1 MFTLTFSTFPI
12 LFVSNTDLKRDFV
25 IFGYT
30 ATYTHTHTDEMSFV
44 CFDEKFRS
52 LSHFNEYYL
61 FEINLQP

>member
-30 ATYTHTHTDEMSFV
+30 ATYTHTPMKCRSFV
-44 CFDEKFRS
+44 LTKNFVRYHTLMS
-52 LSHFNEYYL
+52 IIYL
-61 FEINLQP
+61 K